1 MLKSIRFKMVIAF
14 LILGILG
21 VTALGI
27 TYISELENLSST
39 LMQNGNNVEEVMKIF
54 LEDIKITT
62 TIIGL
67 LLGALATII
76 GFNK

>member
-1 MLKSIRFKMVIAF
+1 MKKYDSIV
-14 LILGILG
+14 
-21 VTALGI
+21 
-27 TYISELENLSST
+27 
-39 LMQNGNNVEEVMKIF
+39 
-54 LEDIKITT
+54 DKITT